1 VRRVLFWMHLG
12 AGVLISCL
20 VLFFATTGALLAY
33 ERPILHSAD
42 KRFYASG
49 VVSGNAVP
57 MPLDALAAGAMV
69 AVPSPIEMVTV
80 YRDPNLPVEM
90 LTARRTVY
98 LANRYS
104 GEVQGPVSPRLRSFF
119 AEVTALHRWFGLS
132 NASHATATAVKG
144 AAALL
149 FLFLVLSGAVLWIPR
164 HWSRTSVRTSIVPR
178 LDAHGRARNY
188 NWHKVAGFWTALPL
202 AVIVG
207 TGVIMA
213 YPWANA
219 LLFRLAHSPVPVR
232 NAENGNP
239 GRRGKGVHALPVR
252 LDEAFVEA
260 TRGVEDWQSATL
272 RVPAGNGALNFV
284 VDRSEGGHPEKREQV
299 SVDPKTLVVL
309 HRDNFAGLSRGQRWR
324 SWVRF
329 AHTGE
334 AGGWWGESLALIS
347 ACGAIVLSV
356 TGVAMSLDRLRR
368 WRRCDHSDST
378 SNTLAKTSS

>member
-12 AGVLISCL
+12 AGVLISGL
-20 VLFFATTGALLAY
+20 LLFFATTGALLVY

-42 KRFYASG
+42 KRFYVSDMASR
-49 VVSGNAVP
+49 NAVP
-57 MPLDALAAGAMV
+57 LPLDTLGARALAA
-69 AVPSPIEMVTV
+69 VPAPVEMVTV
-80 YRDPNLPVEM
+80 YRDLNLPVEM

-98 LANRYS
+98 FANRYS
-104 GEVQGPVSPRLRSFF
+104 GVVQGPVSPRLRAFF

-132 NASHATATAVKG
+132 NASHATAIAVKG

-164 HWSRTSVRTSIVPR
+164 HWSRASVRGDIVPR

-202 AVIVG
+202 GVIVG

-219 LLFRLAHSPVPVR
+219 LLFRLARSPLPVR
-232 NAENGNP
+232 VAENANP
-239 GRRGKGVHALPVR
+239 GRHAKIMHALPDR
-252 LDEAFVEA
+252 LDEAFMEA
-260 TRGVEDWQSATL
+260 TRGVEDWQSAGL
-272 RVPAGNGALNFV
+272 RVSSGNGTLNVV

-299 SVDPKTLVVL
+299 SIDAKTRVVL
-309 HRDNFAGLSRGQRWR
+309 HRENFAALSRGQRWR

-334 AGGWWGESLALIS
+334 AGGWWGESVALIS
-347 ACGAIVLSV
+347 ACGAILLCV
-356 TGVAMSLDRLRR
+356 TGVAMSLNRLRR
-368 WRRCDHSDST
+368 WRR
-378 SNTLAKTSS
+378 

>member
-1 VRRVLFWMHLG
+1 VRRVLFWTHLG

-33 ERPILHSAD
+33 ERPILHFAD
-42 KRFYASG
+42 KRFYATG
-49 VVSGNAVP
+49 AVLGNAVP
-57 MPLDALAAGAMV
+57 MPLDALAA
-69 AVPSPIEMVTV
+69 VPAPVEMVTV

-98 LANRYS
+98 LSNRYS
-104 GEVQGPVSPRLRSFF
+104 GEVQGPVSPRLRAFF

-149 FLFLVLSGAVLWIPR
+149 FLFLIPR

-219 LLFRLAHSPVPVR
+219 LLFRLARSPVPVR

-239 GRRGKGVHALPVR
+239 GRRGKGVHALPTR
-252 LDEAFVEA
+252 LDEAFAEA
-260 TRGVEDWQSATL
+260 TRGVGDWQSATL
-272 RVPAGNGALNFV
+272 RVPAGNGALSFV

-299 SVDPKTLVVL
+299 LVDPKTLVVL
-309 HRDNFAGLSRGQRWR
+309 HRENFAALSRGQRWR

-334 AGGWWGESLALIS
+334 AGGWWGESVALIT

-368 WRRCDHSDST
+368 WQR
-378 SNTLAKTSS
+378 

>member
-12 AGVLISCL
+12 AGVLISAL

-42 KRFYASG
+42 KRFYVTG
-49 VVSGNAVP
+49 VVSGNAVL
-57 MPLDALAAGAMV
+57 MPLDVLGVRAMA
-69 AVPSPIEMVTV
+69 AVPAPIEMLTV
-80 YRDPNLPVEM
+80 YRDLNLPVEM

-98 LANRYS
+98 LVNRYS
-104 GEVQGPVSPRLRSFF
+104 GEVQGPVSPRLRAFF

-132 NASHATATAVKG
+132 NASHATAVAVKG
-144 AAALL
+144 GAALL
-149 FLFLVLSGAVLWIPR
+149 FLFLVLSGSVLWIPR
-164 HWSRTSVRTSIVPR
+164 HWSRTSIRTSMVPR

-202 AVIVG
+202 AIIIT

-219 LLFRLAHSPVPVR
+219 LLFRLARSPVPVR
-232 NAENGNP
+232 NAENAGP
-239 GRRGKGVHALPVR
+239 GLRGKGVHALPTR

-260 TRGVEDWQSATL
+260 TRGVGDWQSATL
-272 RVPAGNGALNFV
+272 RVPSGNGALNFV
-284 VDRSEGGHPEKREQV
+284 VDSSEGGHPEKREQA
-299 SVDPKTLVVL
+299 SIDPKTLVVL
-309 HRDNFAGLSRGQRWR
+309 HRENFAALSRGQRWR

-356 TGVAMSLDRLRR
+356 TGVAMSWDRLRR
-368 WRRCDHSDST
+368 WRR
-378 SNTLAKTSS
+378 

>member
-12 AGVLISCL
+12 AGVLISSL

-42 KRFYASG
+42 KRFYSSG

-57 MPLDALAAGAMV
+57 MPLDALAVGAMA
-69 AVPSPIEMVTV
+69 AVPSPVEMVTV
-80 YRDPNLPVEM
+80 YRNLNLPVEM

-104 GEVQGPVSPRLRSFF
+104 GEVRGPVSPRLRAFF
-119 AEVTALHRWFGLS
+119 SEVTALHRWFGLS
-132 NASHATATAVKG
+132 NASHATGIAVKG

-149 FLFLVLSGAVLWIPR
+149 FLFLVVSGSVLWIPR
-164 HWSRTSVRTSIVPR
+164 HWSRTSVRAGIVPR
-178 LDAHGRARNY
+178 FDARGRARNY
-188 NWHKVAGFWTALPL
+188 NWHKAAGFWSALPL

-219 LLFRLAHSPVPVR
+219 LLFRLARSPVPVR
-232 NAENGNP
+232 VPENANP
-239 GRRGKGVHALPVR
+239 GRHGKVVRALPDR
-252 LDEAFVEA
+252 LDEAFMEA
-260 TRGVEDWQSATL
+260 TRGVEDWQSASL
-272 RVPAGNGALNFV
+272 RVPTGNGALNFV

-299 SVDPKTLVVL
+299 SIDPKTLVVL
-309 HRDNFAGLSRGQRWR
+309 HRENFGALSRGQRWR

-329 AHTGE
+329 VHTGE
-334 AGGWWGESLALIS
+334 AGGWWGESVALIS
-347 ACGAIVLSV
+347 ACGAIMLSV
-356 TGVAMSLDRLRR
+356 TGVVMSLDRLRR
-368 WRRCDHSDST
+368 WRR
-378 SNTLAKTSS
+378 